1 MFITNNHASFHLWW
15 KENLLNHQK
24 VSKYYEHGCLQNLL
38 SLFMSLL
45 TALVVQNSH
54 ILAEIY
60 FIFLKDVLNQT
71 WKAFST
77 KFGPQWKDRG
87 SSY

>member
-1 MFITNNHASFHLWW
+1 MLIEKFAQS
-15 KENLLNHQK
+15 
-24 VSKYYEHGCLQNLL
+24 SKRLKILHGCLENLL

-45 TALVVQNSH
+45 AALVVQNSH

-71 WKAFST
+71 
-77 KFGPQWKDRG
+77 
-87 SSY
+87 